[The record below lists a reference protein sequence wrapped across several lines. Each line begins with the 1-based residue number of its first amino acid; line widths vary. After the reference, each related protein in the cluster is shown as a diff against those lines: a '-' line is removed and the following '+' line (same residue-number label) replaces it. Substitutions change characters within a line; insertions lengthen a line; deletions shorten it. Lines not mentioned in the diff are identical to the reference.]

1 MAKNPK
7 NKKRKTLPIAEML
20 KLQSQLIKDHDAIP
34 GKAGYLNWSPEL
46 AREWKTKQQL
56 LLREKERL
64 EIELNDFK
72 ESEESSGVTPTM
84 GLKAMGAAASFGG
97 DAEMTAAV
105 GLLAAG
111 VGKKIFRG
119 LSKKKKQIQEDKET
133 DNDSPNNGSP
143 EKRESKNNNYTD
155 NDVIISILNK
165 ILGSFEND
173 NERMRRSVRD
183 TEEKQLESD
192 PTADK
197 IGSPEK
203 VEDKKTGMNKLLML
217 GAIAGLFGSALLFRS
232 AIGEMLSPITDMLG
246 ITDPTAD
253 ADKEDYNFDI
263 MDMLGVT
270 SLLGMLGIG
279 GKVAAE
285 KVATTAAERATR
297 GAAAVGAET
306 GARVLGKTGIAAA
319 EHAANGNAVRAFQ
332 RGGGAVASA
341 AADAPQKN
349 IAGKI
354 AAAIGKI
361 LPKKIPGLVG
371 RSIPFLGAAI
381 GAGFGIYELVK
392 GNYVGAAL
400 SVAGGMAGPATAF
413 PAAVLDIANDVY
425 KDVYG
430 TYPADDLLNPVEKDK
445 VAGRMAEIKN
455 SVEEAATDYFKA
467 KAPEKVESKGAKL
480 SQKEAQGLLQSNKE
494 SPLSERDLKL
504 YGGLDRITDIAN
516 GGKGDMSA
524 ASSAGGA
531 VASGV
536 SGGGGTSGGAG
547 ASGDFSPTGAPVA
560 SSPPPASET
569 SGSAVTAATMGA
581 SEAQNSVTV
590 LPPIVNNQSN
600 TMKSGNENASKAQK
614 MTMQVRLNDDVFRKA
629 VDSTAA
635 VLKAA

>member
-7 NKKRKTLPIAEML
+7 NKKRKAISIAEML
-20 KLQSQLIKDHDAIP
+20 ELQSQLIKDHDAIP

-56 LLREKERL
+56 LLKEKKKL
-64 EIELNDFK
+64 EIELNDSK
-72 ESEESSGVTPTM
+72 EDEENSGVTPTM
-84 GLKAMGAAASFGG
+84 GLKAMGAAAAFGD
-97 DAEMTAAV
+97 DADMTAAV

-111 VGKKIFRG
+111 VGKKIFSG
-119 LSKKKKQIQEDKET
+119 LFKNKKQTQEDKET

-165 ILGSFEND
+165 ILNAFEDD

-203 VEDKKTGMNKLLML
+203 VKDKKTGMNKLLML

-279 GKVAAE
+279 GKVAAQ
-285 KVATTAAERATR
+285 KVATTAAERA
-297 GAAAVGAET
+297 AVVGAET

-319 EHAANGNAVRAFQ
+319 EHAANGDAVRAFQ
-332 RGGGAVASA
+332 RGGGAVAGSA
-341 AADAPQKN
+341 AGAPQKT
-349 IAGKI
+349 KI
-354 AAAIGKI
+354 AAKIADAISRL
-361 LPKKIPGLVG
+361 LPKAMVKGLG
-371 RSIPFLGAAI
+371 KSIPFLGAAI
-381 GAGFGIYELVK
+381 GAGLGIYELVK

-400 SVAGGMAGPATAF
+400 EVAGGAGSLVTAIPATVAN
-413 PAAVLDIANDVY
+413 LANDVY

-430 TYPADDLLNPVEKDK
+430 QYPADDLVAVGKDK
-445 VAGRMAEIKN
+445 VAERMIEIKN
-455 SVEEAATDYFKA
+455 SAQEAVTDYLKA
-467 KAPEKVESKGAKL
+467 KPPEKVESKGAKL
-480 SQKEAQGLLQSNKE
+480 SQIEAQGLLQSNKE

-531 VASGV
+531 VASGA

-569 SGSAVTAATMGA
+569 SGSAVTAATMDT
-581 SEAQNSVTV
+581 SKAQNSVTV
-590 LPPIVNNQSN
+590 LPPIVNNESN